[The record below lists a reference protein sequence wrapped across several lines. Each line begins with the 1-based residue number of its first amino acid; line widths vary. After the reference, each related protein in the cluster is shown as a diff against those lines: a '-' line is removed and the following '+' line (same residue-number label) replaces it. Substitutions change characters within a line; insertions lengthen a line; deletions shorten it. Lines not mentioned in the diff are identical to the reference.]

1 VDLVPGK
8 AVTLTARKQAE
19 AVRTIAS
26 MKIAGAAPLR
36 FPMGQAGSTIL
47 SGSRR
52 MSELTIG

>member
-8 AVTLTARKQAE
+8 AVTLTAREQGE

-36 FPMGQAGSTIL
+36 FPMGQAGSTI
-47 SGSRR
+47 RPAPDECR
-52 MSELTIG
+52 ELTIG